1 MKNIALCTESDFDE
15 NVRFAVKQFLSF
27 PEYEKLYLINAD
39 TIEQKLDRWYR
50 EFERTYNCECE
61 EYRKNKDMIYS
72 ASNALEEMLYRVDG
86 YEFIFM
92 IEY

>member
-39 TIEQKLDRWYR
+39 TIEQKLDRWCR
-50 EFERTYNCECE
+50 EFERTYNL
-61 EYRKNKDMIYS
+61 KDKDMIYS
-72 ASNALEEMLYRVDG
+72 ASSALEEMLDKVDG
-86 YEFIFM
+86 DEFIFM